1 MQGEHPH
8 CELPAQRP
16 NSQTSIF
23 NFLLLKKACQ
33 GCLGPGPLCLPSSH
47 SIDCIWRP
55 GSRNL
60 KKKVAL
66 YVEMNLFIH
75 SATQLLRTDSVQSD
89 YYVSRTVL
97 GTQWGGVGR
106 WAWSQ
111 VVAEGA
117 TVAVPEGSV
126 WHTLR
131 GI

>member
-1 MQGEHPH
+1 
-8 CELPAQRP
+8 
-16 NSQTSIF
+16 
-23 NFLLLKKACQ
+23 
-33 GCLGPGPLCLPSSH
+33 
-47 SIDCIWRP
+47 
-55 GSRNL
+55 
-60 KKKVAL
+60 
-66 YVEMNLFIH
+66 MNLFIH

-97 GTQWGGVGR
+97 GTQWGRVGR